1 MKVTRIIHPI
11 GQGAFYTE
19 RICSRDQVYNVVYD
33 CGAGTNKNA
42 PKRLIQ
48 EIASVFTSNDVVDI
62 LFVSHFDNDHIN
74 GIRELKKR
82 VKEIRNIV
90 VPLIEKNDYLLY
102 YIENQEFII
111 FYDSLEEIASHV
123 YKVRSNVNDER
134 VSNST
139 PIDLTESRGGI
150 IDGGTK
156 FKWATIDWCY
166 IPFNY
171 DQKVRFEKLKAE
183 LVKQNVPVNIF
194 TQGWSAIWGY
204 LDKIKKAYKKVIQD
218 GANKTS
224 LIVYSGG
231 LTSRYIMR
239 QYQYCMRPRFCCEF
253 CRHPF
258 LRPEGCLYFGDNDV
272 NQGTLLA
279 DLQNALKPVVDRIG
293 TIQIPHH
300 GAFKNFN
307 VGIFDINKKQK
318 SFFVSFG
325 ICNTYGHPSMRVI
338 DEVVWSGSCLFE
350 VTENRDSGYM
360 QLIYSY

>member
-1 MKVTRIIHPI
+1 MEVTRIIHPI

-19 RICSRDQVYNVVYD
+19 RICSKDQIYNVVYD
-33 CGAGTNKNA
+33 CGSGTNKNA
-42 PKRLIQ
+42 PKRLMQ

-90 VPLIEKNDYLLY
+90 VPLVEKNDYWFY
-102 YIENQEFII
+102 CVENQNFIA

-123 YKVRSNVNDER
+123 YRVKPNIDARREFNDS
-134 VSNST
+134 V
-139 PIDLTESRGGI
+139 IDLTEGKSKI
-150 IDGGTK
+150 IESGTRLL
-156 FKWATIDWCY
+156 WATIDWCY

-171 DQKVRFEKLKAE
+171 DQKVRLEKLKAE
-183 LVKQNVPVNIF
+183 LAE
-194 TQGWSAIWGY
+194 QGITEDILGQDWDIIKTH
-204 LDKIKKAYKKVIQD
+204 LDKIKKAYKKVIPD

-272 NQGTLLA
+272 NQGLLLA
-279 DLQNALKPVVDRIG
+279 DLKNALNQVIDRIG

-300 GAFKNFN
+300 GALKNFN
-307 VGIFDINKKQK
+307 VGIFDINKNHK
-318 SFFVSFG
+318 SFCVSFG
-325 ICNTYGHPSMRVI
+325 IGNTYGHPSMRVI
-338 DEVVWSGSCLFE
+338 DDVVRYGSYLFE
-350 VTENRDSGYM
+350 VTENRDSGYI
-360 QLIYSY
+360 QLIN

>member
-1 MKVTRIIHPI
+1 MEVTRIIHPI

-19 RICSRDQVYNVVYD
+19 RICSKDQIYNVVYD
-33 CGAGTNKNA
+33 CGSGTNKNA

-90 VPLIEKNDYLLY
+90 VPLVEKTDYWFY
-102 YIENQEFII
+102 CSENQEFAI

-123 YKVRSNVNDER
+123 YRVKPNINDER
-134 VSNST
+134 ELNSR
-139 PIDLTESRGGI
+139 PIDLTENKGGN

-171 DQKVRFEKLKAE
+171 DQKVRFEKLKTE
-183 LVKQNVPVNIF
+183 LVKQDVPVDIF
-194 TQGWSAIWGY
+194 TQDWKAIWGY
-204 LDKIKKAYKKVIQD
+204 LDKIKEAYKKVIPD

-231 LTSRYIMR
+231 LTNEYRMR
-239 QYQYCMRPRFCCEF
+239 QYCMRLRFCCEF
-253 CRHPF
+253 CCYPF

-279 DLQNALKPVVDRIG
+279 DLQNALNSVIDRIG

-300 GAFKNFN
+300 GALKNFN
-307 VGIFDINKKQK
+307 VRIFDINKNRK

-338 DEVVWSGSCLFE
+338 DDVVRRGSCLFQ
-350 VTENRDSGYM
+350 VTENRGSGYM

>member
-1 MKVTRIIHPI
+1 MEVTRIIHPI

-19 RICSRDQVYNVVYD
+19 RICSKDQIYNVVYD
-33 CGAGTNKNA
+33 CGSGINKNA

-90 VPLIEKNDYLLY
+90 VPLVEKNDYWFY
-102 YIENQEFII
+102 CVENQNFIA

-123 YKVRSNVNDER
+123 YRVKPNINDER
-134 VSNST
+134 ELNNQL
-139 PIDLTESRGGI
+139 IDLTEREGGI
-150 IDGGTK
+150 INGGAK

-171 DQKVRFEKLKAE
+171 DQKVRLEKLKAE
-183 LVKQNVPVNIF
+183 LAGQGVPVDIF
-194 TQGWSAIWGY
+194 TQDLSTIWGY
-204 LDKIKKAYKKVIQD
+204 LDKIKKAYKKVIPD

-239 QYQYCMRPRFCCEF
+239 QYQYCMRTRFCCEF

-272 NQGTLLA
+272 NQGLLLA
-279 DLQNALKPVVDRIG
+279 DLKNALNQVIDRIG

-300 GAFKNFN
+300 GALKNFN
-307 VGIFDINKKQK
+307 VGIFDINKNQK

-325 ICNTYGHPSMRVI
+325 IHNTYGHPSMRVI
-338 DEVVWSGSCLFE
+338 DDVVRSGSCLFE
-350 VTENRDSGYM
+350 VTENRGSGYM
-360 QLIYSY
+360 QLIY